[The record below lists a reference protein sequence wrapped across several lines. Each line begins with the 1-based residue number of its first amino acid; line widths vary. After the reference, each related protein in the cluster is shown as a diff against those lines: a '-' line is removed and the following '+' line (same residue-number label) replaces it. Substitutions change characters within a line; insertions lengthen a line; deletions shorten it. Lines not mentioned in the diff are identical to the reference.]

1 MLKITTW
8 LQNYG
13 PVLALKDLQ
22 VHGKNV
28 KFSKSFDETDLRD
41 RLQILSL
48 AIKDIKRIHELYYP
62 WNQQKTVFFLMI
74 SWEMEAK

>member
-13 PVLALKDLQ
+13 PVLVLKGLQ

-28 KFSKSFDETDLRD
+28 KYSKSFDETYLRE

-48 AIKDIKRIHELYYP
+48 AISDIKRIH
-62 WNQQKTVFFLMI
+62 
-74 SWEMEAK
+74 